1 MILKLSCVIWLYI
14 TTSVIHFDVLFLFL
28 NIKFHIWSSWN
39 SCSTNL
45 YQNQMFPFNSIVI
58 FLCSLSW
65 IIISQFYFC
74 ARKLIYYVICGI
86 GHHVKIYGNNNSNKS
101 VTGGDRLPRSKA
113 VKRKGK
119 LSEEI
124 SFANGL
130 KCIEQPVCFCS
141 MLSSSF
147 ILRTS
152 VWRCLM
158 TIMSRRKAKPAGE
171 SLERLS
177 FKKSVSALFE
187 VSAKRSFF
195 PFCFYEFM
203 PATN

>member
-1 MILKLSCVIWLYI
+1 MLSL
-14 TTSVIHFDVLFLFL
+14 
-28 NIKFHIWSSWN
+28 
-39 SCSTNL
+39 
-45 YQNQMFPFNSIVI
+45 
-58 FLCSLSW
+58 

-86 GHHVKIYGNNNSNKS
+86 GHHVKIYGNDNSNKS

-113 VKRKGK
+113 VKRK

-124 SFANGL
+124 SFTSGL
-130 KCIEQPVCFCS
+130 KCIEAPVCFCS

-147 ILRTS
+147 ILRTF
-152 VWRCLM
+152 VWQCLM
-158 TIMSRRKAKPAGE
+158 TVISKRKAKPTGE

-177 FKKSVSALFE
+177 FNASVSALFE
-187 VSAKRSFF
+187 VSAKWSFF